1 MGNILYC
8 LAHDPVGNC
17 EWQVSDFDRSAL
29 AKNAENNIVFIA
41 VDESGNRE
49 IVDASEVVEPPAMGE
64 PLVLVQPVYVDER
77 MMATVAVFDALA
89 ADLYPS
95 AAVMTMSAEAADSAA
110 EGGFMAAVARLKGLV
125 YGKQD

>member
-1 MGNILYC
+1 MGSILYY
-8 LAHDPVGNC
+8 LAHDPIGNC
-17 EWQVSDFDRSAL
+17 EWQVSDFDRAAL
-29 AKNAENNIVFIA
+29 AKAAEKKIVFIA
-41 VDESGNRE
+41 VDENGNRDV
-49 IVDASEVVEPPAMGE
+49 VDASEVVEPPATGE

-95 AAVMTMSAEAADSAA
+95 AAVMTMSAEDAGSAA

-125 YGKQD
+125 YGDQN

>member
-1 MGNILYC
+1 MGNILYY

-110 EGGFMAAVARLKGLV
+110 EGEFMAAVARLKGLV

>member
-1 MGNILYC
+1 MGNILYY

-77 MMATVAVFDALA
+77 MMATVAVFDAL
-89 ADLYPS
+89 
-95 AAVMTMSAEAADSAA
+95 DSAA

>member
-1 MGNILYC
+1 MGNILYY

-49 IVDASEVVEPPAMGE
+49 IVDEIS
-64 PLVLVQPVYVDER
+64 
-77 MMATVAVFDALA
+77 ATIILNDYLQHRQRPA
-89 ADLYPS
+89 AD
-95 AAVMTMSAEAADSAA
+95 
-110 EGGFMAAVARLKGLV
+110 GGANS
-125 YGKQD
+125 

>member
-1 MGNILYC
+1 MGNILYY

-49 IVDASEVVEPPAMGE
+49 IVDVRG
-64 PLVLVQPVYVDER
+64 R
-77 MMATVAVFDALA
+77 
-89 ADLYPS
+89 
-95 AAVMTMSAEAADSAA
+95 
-110 EGGFMAAVARLKGLV
+110 
-125 YGKQD
+125 

>member
-1 MGNILYC
+1 MGNILYY

-49 IVDASEVVEPPAMGE
+49 IVDAFLSTGFGGGRHAGRVEKIA
-64 PLVLVQPVYVDER
+64 
-77 MMATVAVFDALA
+77 AL
-89 ADLYPS
+89 
-95 AAVMTMSAEAADSAA
+95 EN
-110 EGGFMAAVARLKGLV
+110 E
-125 YGKQD
+125 

>member
-1 MGNILYC
+1 MGNILYY

-29 AKNAENNIVFIA
+29 AKNAENN
-41 VDESGNRE
+41 

>member
-1 MGNILYC
+1 MGNILYY

-110 EGGFMAAVARLKGLV
+110 EGWFMAAVARLKGLV

>member
-1 MGNILYC
+1 MGNILYY

-41 VDESGNRE
+41 VDENGNRQ
-49 IVDASEVVEPPAMGE
+49 IVDASEVVEPSAMGE

-95 AAVMTMSAEAADSAA
+95 ASVMTMSAEAADSAA
-110 EGGFMAAVARLKGLV
+110 EDGFMAAVARLKGLV
-125 YGKQD
+125 YGDQN